1 MAMWM
6 SRTFRAVSGV
16 AVLTGL
22 AVAAGY
28 AQSQTAVPQDPVA
41 AEIRALR
48 TDLNTYFESTMRGQL
63 LVARLQVQEGR
74 ITSVLR
80 QLQEVETKLR
90 ENDTSK
96 TQMEQG
102 LKMFGGGKP
111 GEAEEGAE
119 LFLGPIKAGLET
131 AAKTDADLR
140 SQQAQLRTTLN
151 EEQARWVAINA
162 RLEELEQAYSKPVK
176 R

>member
-1 MAMWM
+1 MGT
-6 SRTFRAVSGV
+6 SRTFRAVLGGV
-16 AVLTGL
+16 VLAGL
-22 AVAAGY
+22 AVAVGY

-48 TDLNTYFESTMRGQL
+48 ADLNTYFDSTMRGQL

-90 ENDTSK
+90 ENETAK
-96 TQMEQG
+96 AQMEQA

-162 RLEELEQAYSKPVK
+162 RLEELEQVYSKPVK

>member
-1 MAMWM
+1 MW
-6 SRTFRAVSGV
+6 TTHTLRAVLGV
-16 AVLTGL
+16 SALVGL

-28 AQSQTAVPQDPVA
+28 AQSQTAAPQDPVA

-48 TDLNTYFESTMRGQL
+48 ADLNTYFESSMRGQL

-74 ITSVLR
+74 ITTVLR
-80 QLQEVETKLR
+80 QLAEVETKLR
-90 ENDTSK
+90 DNEASK
-96 TQMEQG
+96 GQMEQG
-102 LKMFGGGKP
+102 LKMFGGKP
-111 GEAEEGAE
+111 GESEEGGE
-119 LFLGPIKAGLET
+119 FILGPIKAGLET

-140 SQQAQLRTTLN
+140 AQQAHLRAAYN

-162 RLEELEQAYSKPVK
+162 RLEELEQAYGKPVK

>member
-1 MAMWM
+1 
-6 SRTFRAVSGV
+6 
-16 AVLTGL
+16 
-22 AVAAGY
+22 
-28 AQSQTAVPQDPVA
+28 
-41 AEIRALR
+41 
-48 TDLNTYFESTMRGQL
+48 MRGQL

-90 ENDTSK
+90 DNEASK

-102 LKMFGGGKP
+102 LKMFGGKP
-111 GEAEEGAE
+111 GESEEGGE
-119 LFLGPIKAGLET
+119 FILGPIKAGLET

-162 RLEELEQAYSKPVK
+162 RLEELEQSYAKPVK

>member
-1 MAMWM
+1 MW
-6 SRTFRAVSGV
+6 STRTLRAVLGV
-16 AVLTGL
+16 SALIVL

-28 AQSQTAVPQDPVA
+28 AQSQTTAPQDPVA

-48 TDLNTYFESTMRGQL
+48 ADLNAYFESTMRGQL

-74 ITSVLR
+74 INSVLR

-90 ENDTSK
+90 DNENAK
-96 TQMEQG
+96 GQMEQG
-102 LKMFGGGKP
+102 LKMFAGKP
-111 GEAEEGAE
+111 GESEEGGE
-119 LFLGPIKAGLET
+119 FILGPLKAGMD
-131 AAKTDADLR
+131 AANKTNSELKQ
-140 SQQAQLRTTLN
+140 QQAQLQTMFN

-162 RLEELEQAYSKPVK
+162 RLEELEQAFGKPK

>member
-1 MAMWM
+1 MWSM
-6 SRTFRAVSGV
+6 RTLRAVLGV
-16 AVLTGL
+16 SALIVL

-28 AQSQTAVPQDPVA
+28 AQSQTTAPQDPVA

-48 TDLNTYFESTMRGQL
+48 ADLNAYFESTMRGQL

-74 ITSVLR
+74 INSVLR

-90 ENDTSK
+90 DNENTK
-96 TQMEQG
+96 GQMEQG
-102 LKMFGGGKP
+102 MKMFGAKP
-111 GEAEEGAE
+111 GESEEGGE
-119 LFLGPIKAGLET
+119 FILGPLKAGLET

-140 SQQAQLRTTLN
+140 AQQAQLRTTFN

-162 RLEELEQAYSKPVK
+162 RLEELEQAFGKPK

>member
-1 MAMWM
+1 MWTT
-6 SRTFRAVSGV
+6 RTLRAALGVS
-16 AVLTGL
+16 ALMGL

-48 TDLNTYFESTMRGQL
+48 ADLNTYFESTMRGQL

-74 ITSVLR
+74 ITTILR
-80 QLQEVETKLR
+80 QLAEVETKLR
-90 ENDTSK
+90 DNEASK
-96 TQMEQG
+96 GQMEQG
-102 LKMFGGGKP
+102 LKMFAGKP
-111 GEAEEGAE
+111 GESEEGGE
-119 LFLGPIKAGLET
+119 FILGPIKAGLET
-131 AAKTDADLR
+131 AAKTEADLR
-140 SQQAQLRTTLN
+140 AQQAQLRTSYN

-162 RLEELEQAYSKPVK
+162 RLEELEQAYGKPVK

>member
-1 MAMWM
+1 MWT
-6 SRTFRAVSGV
+6 SRTLRAVVGV
-16 AVLTGL
+16 AVLTAL

-48 TDLNTYFESTMRGQL
+48 ADLNAYFDSTMRGQL

-74 ITSVLR
+74 ITSVMR

-90 ENDTSK
+90 DNETSK
-96 TQMEQG
+96 RQMEQAM
-102 LKMFGGGKP
+102 KMFGGGKP
-111 GEAEEGAE
+111 GESEEGGE
-119 LFLGPIKAGLET
+119 FILGPIKAGLET
-131 AAKTDADLR
+131 ATKTDTELR
-140 SQQAQLRTTLN
+140 QQQAQLQSTLN
-151 EEQARWVAINA
+151 EEQARWVTINA
-162 RLEELEQAYSKPVK
+162 RLEDLEKAYATPVK